1 MKLAREAD
9 AIADDLTRPDDPN
22 AENYRRSRTTGADG
36 PSPIRKRCIETSD
49 QWPAPVPARV
59 ERSRLVPLHNDFN
72 SLKSILAK
80 IRISPSG
87 YVSGL
92 LADLFR
98 LRSTSQNHCDG
109 VLDGQ
114 LLP

>member
-49 QWPAPVPARV
+49 Q
-59 ERSRLVPLHNDFN
+59 
-72 SLKSILAK
+72 
-80 IRISPSG
+80 
-87 YVSGL
+87 
-92 LADLFR
+92 
-98 LRSTSQNHCDG
+98 
-109 VLDGQ
+109 
-114 LLP
+114 